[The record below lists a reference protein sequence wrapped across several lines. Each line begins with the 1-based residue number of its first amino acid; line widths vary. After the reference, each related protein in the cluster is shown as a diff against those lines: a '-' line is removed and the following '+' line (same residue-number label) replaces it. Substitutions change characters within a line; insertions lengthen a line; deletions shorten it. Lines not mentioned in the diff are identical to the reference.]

1 MQVTNISK
9 QLCNHFLIIK
19 YSNMQTKKAVAAAT
33 KKVNKVNNAKTTP
46 AKKAVAPVAKPKLVL
61 TPQQTATAKK
71 LIAKLNT
78 PNQLQA
84 PGLIKQ
90 ILQLYTNGFTC
101 AQIIAHGFNKSTVYR
116 QTRALN
122 LLKAANQKKQL
133 TAKGVQM
140 LTGKNA

>member
-1 MQVTNISK
+1 
-9 QLCNHFLIIK
+9 
-19 YSNMQTKKAVAAAT
+19 MQTKKAVAAAT
-33 KKVNKVNNAKTTP
+33 KKVNKVSNTKKAIAP
-46 AKKAVAPVAKPKLVL
+46 AKAKAVVQKPKLQL
-61 TPQQTATAKK
+61 TPQQTAQAKK

-90 ILQLYTNGFTC
+90 ILQLYTNGFNC
-101 AQIIAHGFNKSTVYR
+101 AQIIAYGFNKSTVYR

-122 LLKAANQKKQL
+122 LLRAANQKKQL
-133 TAKGVQM
+133 TSKGVAM

>member
-1 MQVTNISK
+1 MQKQTKKTASK
-9 QLCNHFLIIK
+9 KVAN
-19 YSNMQTKKAVAAAT
+19 TKKAVA
-33 KKVNKVNNAKTTP
+33 P
-46 AKKAVAPVAKPKLVL
+46 AKATAPSKPKLVL
-61 TPQQTATAKK
+61 TPAQVATAKK

-101 AQIIAHGFNKSTVYR
+101 AQIIAYGFNKSTVYR

-122 LLKAANQKKQL
+122 VLKAAHSKKQL
-133 TAKGVQM
+133 TAKGVTM
-140 LTGKNA
+140 LAGKNA

>member
-1 MQVTNISK
+1 
-9 QLCNHFLIIK
+9 
-19 YSNMQTKKAVAAAT
+19 MQTKKAAT
-33 KKVNKVNNAKTTP
+33 
-46 AKKAVAPVAKPKLVL
+46 AVAPKKANKVTNLKSATPAPKAKAKVISIKPKLQL
-61 TPQQTATAKK
+61 TPQQTAAAKK

-101 AQIIAHGFNKSTVYR
+101 AQIIAYGFNKSTVYR

-122 LLKAANQKKQL
+122 VLKAAHGKKQL

-140 LTGKNA
+140 LAGKNA

>member
-1 MQVTNISK
+1 MQT
-9 QLCNHFLIIK
+9 
-19 YSNMQTKKAVAAAT
+19 TKKATKVARKANKQTKVSKGKAAT
-33 KKVNKVNNAKTTP
+33 
-46 AKKAVAPVAKPKLVL
+46 PVASKPKMQLPPARV
-61 TPQQTATAKK
+61 QQAKK

-78 PNQLQA
+78 PNQLQQ

-90 ILQLYTNGFTC
+90 ILQLYTNGYSC
-101 AQIIAHGFNKSTVYR
+101 AEIIAYGFNKSTVYR

-122 LLKAANQKKQL
+122 VLKQANAKKQL